1 MTFNCSYKGSQ
12 GDIIVATR
20 AVTFNFSCMDSQVCH
35 LKMSAKVEYIL
46 TIGMCLSIA
55 MCKCV

>member
-20 AVTFNFSCMDSQVCH
+20 TGR
-35 LKMSAKVEYIL
+35 L
-46 TIGMCLSIA
+46 TIIVARTGRVKFNCSYKDRKGDI
-55 MCKCV
+55 